1 MPHWQPPPGTTT
13 LVEPIRA
20 APGFEALTAT
30 VVEDDRL
37 LLDLGASPRP
47 DAMLDVVASF
57 FTPEALVRVTG
68 VLVADDVEGALF
80 ELVVK
85 DVERIQRRY
94 AHRVE
99 IELAATLVVADSG
112 GPMRSIPGRTRNV
125 SVGGCRVVTTQ
136 PLPSGAQPMISLALT
151 DDGPPFMAETTVLA
165 IDHQDS
171 WWDYRLMF
179 TAIEDSDR
187 KRLDRL
193 REPAIR

>member
-13 LVEPIRA
+13 LVEPIGA
-20 APGFEALTAT
+20 APGLDALTAT

-47 DAMLDVVASF
+47 GPTVDVVTSF

-68 VLVADDVEGALF
+68 VLIADDSEGALY

-85 DVERIQRRY
+85 DVERIQRRR
-94 AHRVE
+94 AHRVQ
-99 IELAATLVVADSG
+99 IELAATLVVTDGG
-112 GPMRSIPGRTRNV
+112 GPMQSIRGRTRNV
-125 SVGGCRVVTTQ
+125 SVGGCRVVTDK
-136 PLPSGAQPMISLALT
+136 PLPSGAQPMISLDIR

-165 IDHQDS
+165 IDHEDS

-187 KRLDRL
+187 ARLDRL
-193 REPAIR
+193 GALATR